1 MLDELLLLSNN
12 DIPFKEAQ
20 VNIHQPTIKEISL
33 IGEESFHTGCQFLIF
48 SSSNLADKDK
58 NNLGNKT
65 DFEIFMS
72 IMNSKENVK
81 YKFDTFL
88 VLTLLFPEYDIKLS
102 ANEILLIK
110 DGMISRINNMNYD
123 IFRNIIIDMFKLN
136 ATIDK
141 DEGYN
146 PADAFAAKIAE
157 KFNKRKQ
164 KMAEQKG
171 EKSKVAIFSRYVS
184 ILTVGEQKDMNS
196 LMNLTVPQ
204 LKDEFKR
211 YQLKLQ
217 FDMNLKYRLAGAQ
230 DLEEVEDWMKDIN
243 P

>member
-12 DIPFKEAQ
+12 DIPFREAQ

-102 ANEILLIK
+102 ANEILLIRNE
-110 DGMISRINNMNYD
+110 MISRINNMNYD

-136 ATIDK
+136 TAVDGE
-141 DEGYN
+141 EGYN

-157 KFNKRKQ
+157 KLNKRKKQ
-164 KMAEQKG
+164 LAEQKG
-171 EKSKVAIFSRYVS
+171 EKQKIAIFSRYIS

-211 YQLKLQ
+211 YQLKLK

>member
-1 MLDELLLLSNN
+1 MDEYLDNIFK
-12 DIPFKEAQ
+12 DI
-20 VNIHQPTIKEISL
+20 V
-33 IGEESFHTGCQFLIF
+33 
-48 SSSNLADKDK
+48 
-58 NNLGNKT
+58 
-65 DFEIFMS
+65 
-72 IMNSKENVK
+72 
-81 YKFDTFL
+81 
-88 VLTLLFPEYDIKLS
+88 
-102 ANEILLIK
+102 
-110 DGMISRINNMNYD
+110 
-123 IFRNIIIDMFKLN
+123 IDMFKLN
-136 ATIDK
+136 ASIDK
-141 DEGYN
+141 EEGYN

-157 KFNKRKQ
+157 KFNKRK
-164 KMAEQKG
+164 KKLAEQKG
-171 EKSKVAIFSRYVS
+171 EKPKVAIFSRYIS